1 MPTSTL
7 TAVQQSTGAPLELL
21 ELSLSDPG
29 PHDVLVR
36 MTTTGVCQSQLFW
49 MQAPHP
55 VPMLFGHEGL
65 GVVDAIGSEV
75 TGIAEGDTVMVTWLP
90 RAGGRHPGRA
100 SIALPSGATAYSPNV
115 YTWSK
120 HAVVDELYVVPLPAE
135 RAGLDAV
142 AVVGCAVV
150 TGAGAV
156 THAADVTEGESVVV
170 IGAGGV
176 GLSAVAAA
184 HVRGAGSVI
193 AVDVEDDKLALARKM
208 GATDVVNAAEVDPVQ
223 VVKDLTGGGA
233 DYAFDCVANDTTL
246 NQAIDAVRAAGPGTG
261 RGGTV
266 VMVGLPHGPLMLNVG
281 PGNIQGNLI
290 TGQKTLIGTTAGG
303 ASQEDIAGFLDWHDQ
318 GLLDLDLLVTDR
330 YRFEDVARAADDLAN
345 RRIAGRALL
354 GFEA

>member
-1 MPTSTL
+1 MSTL

-21 ELSLSDPG
+21 ELTLPDPA

-65 GVVDAIGSEV
+65 GVVSATGSAV
-75 TGIAEGDTVMVTWLP
+75 TVVSAGDTVMVTWLP
-90 RAGGRHPGRA
+90 RVGDHSPGRA
-100 SIALPSGATAYSPNV
+100 SIVLPNGTTAWSPNV
-115 YTWSK
+115 YTWSQ
-120 HAVVDELYVVPLPAE
+120 HALVDELYVVPLPPE

-142 AVVGCAVV
+142 AVAGCAVV

-156 THAADVTEGESVVV
+156 THAADLVEGETAVV

-176 GLSAVAAA
+176 GLCAIAAA
-184 HVRGAGSVI
+184 KVRGAGAVI
-193 AVDVEDDKLALARKM
+193 AVDVEDDKLELARKM
-208 GATDVVNAAEVDPVQ
+208 GATDVINSTGIDPVQ
-223 VVKDLTGGGA
+223 AIKDLTGGGA
-233 DYAFDCVANDTTL
+233 DYAFDCVATDSTL
-246 NQAIDAVRAAGPGTG
+246 NQAVDAVRSAGPGDG

-266 VMVGLPHGPLMLNVG
+266 VLVGLPHGPLTLNVG
-281 PGNIQGNLI
+281 PAHISGNLI

-303 ASQEDIAGFLDWHDQ
+303 ASQEDIVGFLDWHDR
-318 GLLDLDLLVTDR
+318 GLLDLNLLVTDR
-330 YRFEDVARAADDLAN
+330 YRFEDVAQAADDLGH